1 MSASSRA
8 IASRSQAAI
17 FLTAWVLANFLGG
30 FFAGFLENNG
40 LQFMATSILTGAIV
54 GSLQWFVLRP
64 MGGFRWWPL
73 ASALGWIVS
82 ASLKSLMQGIYTP
95 VADALWRTFGL
106 WEVFWLVVVIGP
118 LMIWGMAIAQMLI
131 LSHRTGRS
139 VFAQGNRQVWGW
151 LAVSLLGSAAI
162 GGVSAAL
169 CAAFCQSLP
178 QTLVGLVQGLGWA
191 AYGLVTGLWLV
202 GPYSPLKE
210 QV

>member
-1 MSASSRA
+1 MNASNRA

-17 FLTAWVLANFLGG
+17 FLPAWVLANLVGG
-30 FFAGFLENNG
+30 FFVGFLENNG
-40 LQFMATSILTGAIV
+40 PQFIATLILTGAMV
-54 GSLQWFVLRP
+54 GTVQWFVLRP

-73 ASALGWIVS
+73 ASTLGWIVS
-82 ASLKSLMQGIYTP
+82 TLLQSLMQGIYNP

-106 WEVFWLVVVIGP
+106 WEVFWLLVVTGP

-139 VFAQGNRQVWGW
+139 VLAQGNHQIWGW
-151 LAVSLLGSAAI
+151 LGVSLLGSAVI

-178 QTLVGLVQGLGWA
+178 QTLVGLVHGLGWA
-191 AYGLVTGLWLV
+191 AYGLITGLWLV